1 MLYLLL
7 TTFLISTNALIKLD
21 DTPDY
26 HLVDPV
32 FTGYYNNGTIN
43 YEIIPKYLDLSLAS
57 GVDVILLGGSTAE
70 WPSLTAPERL
80 KLLSEWRKA
89 VNALPNETK
98 KPKILFHSGD
108 VSVAN
113 AQYLSAN
120 AENAGADWILI
131 VAPCIMRPATIDD
144 LVTTLGSIASQS
156 TLPMIYYHYPAL
168 YGVDFNMN
176 DLLNIENIETK
187 LPTLA
192 GIKYIDPDMNTLTSA
207 TGVADSSYTFFN
219 NDPILAGLASGSSGA
234 ISYTTIFPY
243 VKNLYDAFAS
253 GNYQKAQS
261 YERTILKYD
270 AIVGQYGGKPAARV
284 LPLLLGGVD
293 LGPPRSPLVAITNEN
308 LIALKAAL
316 SAAGFL

>member
-7 TTFLISTNALIKLD
+7 LTFLISTNALIKLD
-21 DTPDY
+21 QLNY

>member
-1 MLYLLL
+1 MFSSLLPSSLSSLDNTYINTAL
-7 TTFLISTNALIKLD
+7 TRPTVSF
-21 DTPDY
+21 
-26 HLVDPV
+26 
-32 FTGYYNNGTIN
+32 G
-43 YEIIPKYLDLSLAS
+43 
-57 GVDVILLGGSTAE
+57 
-70 WPSLTAPERL
+70 R
-80 KLLSEWRKA
+80 LSEWRKA

>member
-21 DTPDY
+21 TLDY

>member
-7 TTFLISTNALIKLD
+7 TFLISTNALIQLD
-21 DTPDY
+21 DTLDY

>member
-21 DTPDY
+21 DTLDY

>member
-21 DTPDY
+21 DSY

>member
-7 TTFLISTNALIKLD
+7 TTFLISTNALILD
-21 DTPDY
+21 DTLDY

>member
-7 TTFLISTNALIKLD
+7 TFLISTNALIKLD
-21 DTPDY
+21 DTLDY

>member
-7 TTFLISTNALIKLD
+7 TFLISTNALILD
-21 DTPDY
+21 DTLDY

-284 LPLLLGGVD
+284 LPFLLGGVD

>member
-21 DTPDY
+21 DTLDY

-43 YEIIPKYLDLSLAS
+43 YEVIPKYLDLSLAS

-243 VKNLYDAFAS
+243 VKKLYDAFAS

-284 LPLLLGGVD
+284 LPLLLGGID